1 MKAPIPIFPLA
12 RAATDFLPSLLKE
25 QESTDNIFL
34 ITATWLTEVCRNYI
48 LVLCVNIWPRQ
59 FKMWE

>member
-34 ITATWLTEVCRNYI
+34 ITATWLRMWTLEANFPTQI
-48 LVLCVNIWPRQ
+48 LTLTLAAWL
-59 FKMWE
+59 